1 MAKGD
6 PCLILIRTRVAL
18 AAMEAGRSI
27 VKKQAT
33 EKDLYWLKPDF
44 RQAIRH
50 ADKFRGAIAAPA
62 FGNEV
67 NPGI

>member
-1 MAKGD
+1 
-6 PCLILIRTRVAL
+6 
-18 AAMEAGRSI
+18 MEAGRSI
-27 VKKQAT
+27 VKKQAA